1 MSGNPRAPELPATF
15 AWLNT
20 DRPLSF
26 ARELKGQ
33 VVLLDFWTYCCI
45 NCMHVLPD
53 LAYLETK
60 YEHEPFL
67 VIGVHSAKFAN
78 EGHRQTVRAAIS
90 RYEIHHPVIVDEGM
104 KVWSEYAVRSW
115 PTLVLVGPD
124 RRIVGVASGEGN
136 RESLD
141 QAIGQ
146 VLEQG
151 RAAGVLAP
159 GPLHLERER
168 SVRAA
173 SGLAFPGKVLADP
186 ASGRLFIADSNHS
199 RVVVASWPDVHG
211 HARLVRVIGS
221 GEVGRE
227 DGPAEHASF
236 HHPQG
241 LALMGGSTLL
251 VADTENHLIRAVDL
265 ESWVVRTV
273 AGTGVQGY
281 DRSGGRLGTQQVL
294 NSPWDLAVEGS
305 TCYIAMAGTHQ
316 IWRLDLP
323 MGLCRAFV
331 GSGRENIVDGPVE
344 TAALAQPSGLSLLG
358 NDLYFADSEVSAVRK
373 MDLAAER
380 VETLI
385 GRGLFDFGDVDGE
398 FAHARLQHPLGVAAW
413 RKKVLVADTYNHKI
427 KELDP
432 GAGKIRAM
440 LGTGRPGSGAD
451 GGLGGTL
458 GLFEPG
464 GLHVAGD
471 TLFVAD
477 TNNHRIVR
485 VALPGLEWAEVTIE
499 GLEAPAERMVGG
511 TARAGAGA
519 GSTRDAAAEPAK
531 LRAGATTEW
540 RVRVRLPEGAHASD
554 EAPTSVRVRRGHE
567 ILLQRTMLGATFP
580 LAFELP
586 AQPAGSADLH
596 VQVSFAYCHEGQG
609 VCVPAN
615 PSWSVPVSFEER
627 GPVATELVAAVA

>member
-78 EGHRQTVRAAIS
+78 EGHRQTVRAAIN

-159 GPLHLERER
+159 GPLRLERER

-186 ASGRLFIADSNHS
+186 AGGRLFIADSNHS
-199 RVVVASWPDVHG
+199 RVVVASLPDAHG
-211 HARLVRVIGS
+211 RARLLRVIGN
-221 GEVGRE
+221 GEVGHE
-227 DGPAEHASF
+227 DGLSEQATF

-241 LALMGGSTLL
+241 LALMGGTTLL

-265 ESWVVRTV
+265 ESWEVRTV

-305 TCYIAMAGTHQ
+305 TCYIAMAGPHQ

-373 MDLAAER
+373 VDLAAER

-398 FAHARLQHPLGVAAW
+398 FANARLQHPLGVAAW
-413 RKKVLVADTYNHKI
+413 GKKVLVADTYNHKI
-427 KELDP
+427 KEIDP
-432 GAGKIRAM
+432 GAGKIRTL

-451 GGLGGTL
+451 GGTL
-458 GLFEPG
+458 ALFEPG

-477 TNNHRIVR
+477 TNNHRVVR
-485 VALPGLEWAEVTIE
+485 VALPNLEWAEVTIE
-499 GLEAPAERMVGG
+499 GLEAPAEVM
-511 TARAGAGA
+511 AGATVASAGA
-519 GSTRDAAAEPAK
+519 SASAGATAEPAK
-531 LRAGATTEW
+531 LRSGATTEW
-540 RVRVRLPEGAHASD
+540 RVDVRLPDGAHASD
-554 EAPTSVRVRRGHE
+554 EAPASVRVSRGQE
-567 ILLQRTMLGATFP
+567 VLLQRTMLGATFP

-627 GPVATELVAAVA
+627 GPVATELVAAVS